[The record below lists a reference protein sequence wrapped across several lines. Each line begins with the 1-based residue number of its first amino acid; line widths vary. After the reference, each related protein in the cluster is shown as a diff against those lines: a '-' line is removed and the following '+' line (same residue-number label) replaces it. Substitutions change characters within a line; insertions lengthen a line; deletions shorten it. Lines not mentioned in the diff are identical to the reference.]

1 MPVSFKLLTK
11 GATFFVRPDPRVCT
25 YSFACFIRW
34 QVAPGVAVLVSDDRM
49 LYDDDEHLPY
59 RYAALAVILFF
70 AFGVPLA
77 TAVLLFVV
85 HRRIKPVDAAVKAR
99 VGEALRISTDE
110 AEAAVNDILVGSQYG
125 YLTDAFKPQF
135 FFAESLDM

>member
-1 MPVSFKLLTK
+1 M
-11 GATFFVRPDPRVCT
+11 
-25 YSFACFIRW
+25 
-34 QVAPGVAVLVSDDRM
+34 LVSDDRM

-59 RYAALAVILFF
+59 RYAALAVIVVF

-85 HRRIKPVDAAVKAR
+85 HRRIEPVNASVKAR
-99 VGEALRISTDE
+99 VGEAFRISADE
-110 AEAAVNDILVGSQYG
+110 AEAVVNDIQLGSQYG
-125 YLTDAFKPQF
+125 YLTNAFKPQF

>member
-1 MPVSFKLLTK
+1 M
-11 GATFFVRPDPRVCT
+11 CT
-25 YSFACFIRW
+25 YSFACFMSVP
-34 QVAPGVAVLVSDDRM
+34 VAPGVAVLESDDRI
-49 LYDDDEHLPY
+49 LYYSDEHLPY
-59 RYAALAVILFF
+59 LYAAGAVIVLV

-77 TAVLLFVV
+77 TAGLLFVV
-85 HRRIKPVDAAVKAR
+85 HRRIEPVDAAMKAR
-99 VGEALRISTDE
+99 VGEAFRISTDE

>member
-1 MPVSFKLLTK
+1 M
-11 GATFFVRPDPRVCT
+11 APD
-25 YSFACFIRW
+25 
-34 QVAPGVAVLVSDDRM
+34 VAVLVSDDRI
-49 LYDDDEHLPY
+49 LYDSDEHLPY
-59 RYAALAVILFF
+59 IYAAWAAIVLV

-85 HRRIKPVDAAVKAR
+85 HRRTKPVDAAMKAR
-99 VGEALRISTDE
+99 VGEAFRISTDE
-110 AEAAVNDILVGSQYG
+110 AEAAANDILVGSQYG

>member
-1 MPVSFKLLTK
+1 
-11 GATFFVRPDPRVCT
+11 
-25 YSFACFIRW
+25 
-34 QVAPGVAVLVSDDRM
+34 VAPGVAVLVSDDRM

-59 RYAALAVILFF
+59 RYAALAVIVFF

-85 HRRIKPVDAAVKAR
+85 HRRIEPVDAAVKAR

>member
-1 MPVSFKLLTK
+1 
-11 GATFFVRPDPRVCT
+11 
-25 YSFACFIRW
+25 
-34 QVAPGVAVLVSDDRM
+34 M

-59 RYAALAVILFF
+59 RYAALAVIVVFS
-70 AFGVPLA
+70 FGVPLG
-77 TAVLLFVV
+77 TAVLLFIV
-85 HRRIKPVDAAVKAR
+85 HRRIKPVNAVVKAR
-99 VGEALRISTDE
+99 VSEAFRISIDE

>member
-1 MPVSFKLLTK
+1 
-11 GATFFVRPDPRVCT
+11 
-25 YSFACFIRW
+25 
-34 QVAPGVAVLVSDDRM
+34 
-49 LYDDDEHLPY
+49 
-59 RYAALAVILFF
+59 
-70 AFGVPLA
+70 VPLA

-85 HRRIKPVDAAVKAR
+85 HRRTEPVDAAMTAR
-99 VGEALRISTDE
+99 VGEAFRISTDE